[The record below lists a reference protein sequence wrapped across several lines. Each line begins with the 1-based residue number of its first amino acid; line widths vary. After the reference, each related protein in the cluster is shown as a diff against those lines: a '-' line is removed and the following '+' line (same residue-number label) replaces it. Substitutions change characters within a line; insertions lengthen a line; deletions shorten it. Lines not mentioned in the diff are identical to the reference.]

1 MVKGIIIRISG
12 PVVDVKFENGLPK
25 IKDALTVGEGKTQK
39 VMEVAQHLDE
49 RTVRCVMLS
58 ESEGLSRGTE
68 VVSTGR
74 CIEVPV
80 GERTLGRMFNVLGQ
94 PIDGGG
100 RLRRKNDAA
109 FIGARPRSANRALRC
124 ISSKRGSR

>member
-49 RTVRCVMLS
+49 R
-58 ESEGLSRGTE
+58 
-68 VVSTGR
+68 
-74 CIEVPV
+74 IVP
-80 GERTLGRMFNVLGQ
+80 
-94 PIDGGG
+94 
-100 RLRRKNDAA
+100 LRHAFRKAKGFPAARKSFPRADA
-109 FIGARPRSANRALRC
+109 
-124 ISSKRGSR
+124 